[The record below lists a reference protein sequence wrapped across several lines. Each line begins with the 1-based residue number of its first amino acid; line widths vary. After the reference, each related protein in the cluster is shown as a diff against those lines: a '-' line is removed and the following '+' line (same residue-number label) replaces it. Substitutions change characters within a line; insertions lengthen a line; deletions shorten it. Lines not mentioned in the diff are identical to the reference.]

1 MSTYQEL
8 RAMLK
13 CDPVDWASIAQRLG
27 CSPEPLAVCA
37 ALLDQYGMKTYGPY
51 IRCPYC
57 TTITDDH
64 SKGERKCRSC
74 NRAHVH
80 EYYSDPV
87 KREMQ
92 REYFQTEHGREVL
105 YRAARKYQ
113 AKNRDKI
120 IEKQRVRREKHRD
133 EYRAMW
139 REQYARWKA
148 SHSPEERRAIWR
160 EQYRKAKAASRG

>member
-57 TTITDDH
+57 TTISGANNTIGAKPRNDH
-64 SKGERKCRSC
+64 HDS
-74 NRAHVH
+74 
-80 EYYSDPV
+80 
-87 KREMQ
+87 
-92 REYFQTEHGREVL
+92 REV
-105 YRAARKYQ
+105 
-113 AKNRDKI
+113 
-120 IEKQRVRREKHRD
+120 
-133 EYRAMW
+133 
-139 REQYARWKA
+139 
-148 SHSPEERRAIWR
+148 
-160 EQYRKAKAASRG
+160 